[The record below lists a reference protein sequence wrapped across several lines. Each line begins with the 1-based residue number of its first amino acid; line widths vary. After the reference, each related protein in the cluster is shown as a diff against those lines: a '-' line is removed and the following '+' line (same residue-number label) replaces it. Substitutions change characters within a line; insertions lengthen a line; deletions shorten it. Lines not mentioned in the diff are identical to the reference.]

1 MEFHLDKMQIAGS
14 AILFHYF
21 LAAVQCCCGNILLP
35 SSSFS
40 HSIIATLWQLQVL
53 FITNCNG
60 QFFLPHYFFA
70 AVHRCCGNIFLPS
83 SSFSHSIIATSGN
96 YKFYLSQTAMD
107 SFFTALFLRR
117 GPSLLWRYHFI
128 ISSPLSIAV
137 RPVFTYSRIPKGS
150 RSFIRLSIFSS
161 LPVASTTTLSG
172 ATSIIWA
179 R

>member
-1 MEFHLDKMQIAGS
+1 MEFHLGKMQIAGS
-14 AILFHYF
+14 AILFHYLF
-21 LAAVQCCCGNILLP
+21 AAVAIFFLP
-35 SSSFS
+35 YSSFS

-60 QFFLPHYFFA
+60 QFLLPHYFLA
-70 AVHRCCGNIFLPS
+70 TVHRCCGNIFLPAS
-83 SSFSHSIIATSGN
+83 LFSHSIIATSGN
-96 YKFYLSQTAMD
+96 YKFCSSQTAMD
-107 SFFTALFLRR
+107 SLFYR
-117 GPSLLWRYHFI
+117 I
-128 ISSPLSIAV
+128 ISSPLSSAV

>member
-1 MEFHLDKMQIAGS
+1 MEFHLGKMQIAGS

-21 LAAVQCCCGNILLP
+21 FAAVHRCCGNIFLP

-60 QFFLPHYFFA
+60 QFF
-70 AVHRCCGNIFLPS
+70 
-83 SSFSHSIIATSGN
+83 
-96 YKFYLSQTAMD
+96 
-107 SFFTALFLRR
+107 FTALFLHR
-117 GPSLLWRYHFI
+117 GTSLLWRYYFI
-128 ISSPLSIAV
+128 TSSPLSIAV
-137 RPVFTYSRIPKGS
+137 KPVFTYSRIPKGS

>member
-1 MEFHLDKMQIAGS
+1 MEFHLGKMQIAGS
-14 AILFHYF
+14 AILFHYLF
-21 LAAVQCCCGNILLP
+21 TAVAI
-35 SSSFS
+35 F
-40 HSIIATLWQLQVL
+40 
-53 FITNCNG
+53 
-60 QFFLPHYFFA
+60 
-70 AVHRCCGNIFLPS
+70 FLPS

-107 SFFTALFLRR
+107 SFFYR
-117 GPSLLWRYHFI
+117 I

>member
-1 MEFHLDKMQIAGS
+1 MAITSFIYHKLQWTVFFYRIISSPRSIAVV
-14 AILFHYF
+14 AILFHYLF
-21 LAAVQCCCGNILLP
+21 TAVQCCCGNILLP

-40 HSIIATLWQLQVL
+40 HSIIAT
-53 FITNCNG
+53 
-60 QFFLPHYFFA
+60 
-70 AVHRCCGNIFLPS
+70 
-83 SSFSHSIIATSGN
+83 SGN
-96 YKFYLSQTAMD
+96 YKFCSSQTAMD
-107 SFFTALFLRR
+107 RTFYR
-117 GPSLLWRYHFI
+117 I

-137 RPVFTYSRIPKGS
+137 KPVFTYSRIPKGS

>member
-21 LAAVQCCCGNILLP
+21 LAAV
-35 SSSFS
+35 
-40 HSIIATLWQLQVL
+40 
-53 FITNCNG
+53 
-60 QFFLPHYFFA
+60 
-70 AVHRCCGNIFLPS
+70 HRCCGDIFLPS
-83 SSFSHSIIATSGN
+83 SLFSHSIIATSGN

-107 SFFTALFLRR
+107 NFFYRIT
-117 GPSLLWRYHFI
+117 
-128 ISSPLSIAV
+128 SSPLSIAV

>member
-1 MEFHLDKMQIAGS
+1 MEFHLGKMQIAGS

-21 LAAVQCCCGNILLP
+21 LAAVHHCCGNIFLP

-60 QFFLPHYFFA
+60 QFF
-70 AVHRCCGNIFLPS
+70 
-83 SSFSHSIIATSGN
+83 
-96 YKFYLSQTAMD
+96 
-107 SFFTALFLRR
+107 FTALFLHR
-117 GPSLLWRYHFI
+117 GPSLLWRYYFI
-128 ISSPLSIAV
+128 TSSPLSSAV